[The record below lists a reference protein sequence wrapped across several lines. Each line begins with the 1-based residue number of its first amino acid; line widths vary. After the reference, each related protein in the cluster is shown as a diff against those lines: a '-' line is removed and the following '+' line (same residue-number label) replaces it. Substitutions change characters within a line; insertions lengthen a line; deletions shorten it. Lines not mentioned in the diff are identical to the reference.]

1 MSDDD
6 ERQMLFLEGIH
17 RKIFEIDKKMTAYM
31 MARLELEVCDTKQE
45 KLKVF
50 REVRGNFEDL
60 DYF

>member
-1 MSDDD
+1 MID
-6 ERQMLFLEGIH
+6 EREIKEMARGIKKQLE
-17 RKIFEIDKKMTAYM
+17 RMDEKMTAYM

-50 REVRGNFEDL
+50 REVRGNFENL